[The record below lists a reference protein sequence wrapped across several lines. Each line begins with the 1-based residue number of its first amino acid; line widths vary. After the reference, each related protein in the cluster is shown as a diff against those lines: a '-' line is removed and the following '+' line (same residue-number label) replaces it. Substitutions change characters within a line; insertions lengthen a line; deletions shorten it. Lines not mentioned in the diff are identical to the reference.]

1 MKMKRV
7 KMLVISIL
15 VVALTAGCGGKEA
28 LNQHGSES
36 VQPAQGED
44 PVTVNVLPEDPQA
57 GDAMTEGNPIQ
68 NAPTEIEPADEISDA
83 ELSGNDPS
91 DGQGAGE
98 LPADRSRLSFCRT
111 RHVYAGILSMLA
123 AAYELPD
130 IELQKDDLYNGIF
143 RMSDNQF
150 AVADVD
156 RDGREELIISYTTA
170 SMAGMFEVVYDYDPD
185 TMKLSRELVGFT
197 DMVFYDNGIV
207 KVSESHNHS
216 FSLDIWPYKLYQYD
230 PQSEQYEFFASVSGW
245 DKAYSESMNMLE
257 TFPAELDADGDGILY
272 EIQTDPEFAAETMK
286 YDEADYEAWL
296 SEHMTG
302 AQEIQITYQSV
313 AYENFKDFTL
323 EHLTLLRHIA
333 EENAPSS
340 QTDVG
345 WLYIRENSLEK
356 AEQYLSQHCA
366 VEWKSN
372 PEFEEEHIGS
382 IDGNEVFS
390 LVYMN
395 AGVLSYRGQR
405 VEDITVFGIY
415 PGMDE
420 NTAVTI
426 LQSYGFY
433 PLENLENYMITGD
446 GFGNAAVSYEV
457 LNGIVTKVHVSAY
470 CAYAG

>member
-1 MKMKRV
+1 
-7 KMLVISIL
+7 MLMIFIG
-15 VVALTAGCGGKEA
+15 VVVLTAGCGGKET

-36 VQPAQGED
+36 VQLTQGED
-44 PVTVNVLPEDPQA
+44 PVTVSVLPEDSQERA
-57 GDAMTEGNPIQ
+57 TMTEGNPLQI
-68 NAPTEIEPADEISDA
+68 APTEIAPADGVSDA

-91 DGQGAGE
+91 DGQGTGE
-98 LPADRSRLSFCRT
+98 LPADRSRLSYCMT
-111 RHVYAGILSMLA
+111 RHVYAGILSRLA
-123 AAYELPD
+123 ATYELPD
-130 IELQKDDLYNGIF
+130 MELQKDDLYNGIF

-170 SMAGMFEVVYDYDPD
+170 SMAGMFEVVYDYNPD
-185 TMKLSRELVGFT
+185 TMKLSRELLEFT

-216 FSLDIWPYKLYQYD
+216 LSLDIWPYKLYQYN
-230 PQSEQYEFFASVSGW
+230 PQSEQYEFFACVSGW
-245 DKAYSESMNMLE
+245 DKAFSESMNMLD

-272 EIQTDPEFAAETMK
+272 EIQTDPEFAAETVK

-296 SEHMTG
+296 SEYMID
-302 AQEIQITYQSV
+302 AQEIEIDYQPV
-313 AYENFKDFTL
+313 AYENYKDFTL
-323 EHLTLLRHIA
+323 EHLTLLRQIA
-333 EENAPSS
+333 EENAQTS
-340 QTDVG
+340 QTDIG

-356 AEQYLSQHCA
+356 AEQYLLQHCA
-366 VEWKSN
+366 AEWKSN

-382 IDGNEVFS
+382 IGGNEVFS

-395 AGVLSYRGQR
+395 AGVLSYRGQK

-457 LNGIVTKVHVSAY
+457 SNGVVTKVHVSAY